1 MPTAEQR
8 AKELAQFFGMSEADA
23 LAKLNLGFG
32 YHHAEVTADW
42 KRANPQTD
50 DEILEWYRQTDKYC
64 WELSS
69 YHPDSTGFNYMGMC
83 RGISEAL
90 RAKGAS
96 HVICLGDGIGDL
108 SIRLHEDGLTP
119 TYHDLNG
126 SRTFYFAASRFNLY
140 GINMRCCM
148 GIDWTPWV
156 IRGYDYDAIVS
167 LDFLEHVTNV
177 EQWLRTIYAA
187 LRSGGWFLGQHAFG
201 IGSTKDGGSMPMHL
215 DRNDRFETEYGP
227 LMLEIGF
234 VQEGTSNWWRK

>member
-1 MPTAEQR
+1 MTAEQR

-32 YHHAEVTADW
+32 HHHAEVTADW

-50 DEILEWYRQTDKYC
+50 DEILEWYRQTPTYC

-69 YHPDSTGFNYMGMC
+69 YHLDERFAYMKMC
-83 RGISEAL
+83 GGISEAL
-90 RAKGAS
+90 RAKG
-96 HVICLGDGIGDL
+96 VERVLCLGDGIGDL
-108 SIRLHEDGLTP
+108 TLRLKQDGFDAS
-119 TYHDLNG
+119 YHDLVG
-126 SRTFYFAASRFNLY
+126 SQTAKFADLRLCDHLPIRA
-140 GINMRCCM
+140 MRLSY
-148 GIDWTPWV
+148 DWSPDALGTTPQW
-156 IRGYDYDAIVS
+156 GAIVS
-167 LDFLEHVTNV
+167 LDFLEHVIAPDD
-177 EQWLRTIYAA
+177 WLRAIYAA
-187 LRSGGWFLGQHAFG
+187 LKPGGWFLGQHAFG